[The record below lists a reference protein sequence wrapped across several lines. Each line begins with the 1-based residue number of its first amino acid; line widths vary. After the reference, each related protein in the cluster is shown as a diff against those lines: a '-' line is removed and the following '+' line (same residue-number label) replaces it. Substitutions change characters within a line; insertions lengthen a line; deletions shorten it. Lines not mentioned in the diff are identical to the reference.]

1 MNKIKNYWTK
11 YWENKIIK
19 GLDQQ
24 SQVARTRNKEPIN
37 SLLWEQTLSGLV
49 KNLELKKK
57 DIVLDLCC
65 GNGLIATKICQK
77 VKSIYCVD
85 INKKLLEVIKKQK
98 ISNLRVLCKDVERIK
113 FQEEKFSKVIWYSG
127 IQYFSHKNIISLAF
141 KIYKFSKP
149 KSIFYIGDIP
159 DKQKLWK
166 YFNTKLR
173 KKNYFDGVL
182 NDKPIIGTWLDK
194 IWLKNLFHLV
204 GFKKVVILKQNKK
217 LIYSDFRF
225 DLLICK

>member
-1 MNKIKNYWTK
+1 
-11 YWENKIIK
+11 
-19 GLDQQ
+19 
-24 SQVARTRNKEPIN
+24 
-37 SLLWEQTLSGLV
+37 
-49 KNLELKKK
+49 LKKK

-127 IQYFSHKNIISLAF
+127 IQYFSHKDIISLAF